1 MLSVAEIMQMIAK
14 AESFR
19 FIMCKKG
26 QITKYLSFIG
36 VPSYLL
42 RRQRLLMWGRP
53 LSQQGGS
60 RQGHLSRGQARMRPG
75 PFHDSMQIRPHQG
88 VEHGT
93 GAFSVQNPAAEL
105 VIAALLKLLV

>member
-1 MLSVAEIMQMIAK
+1 MLSVTEIMQMIAK

-36 VPSYLL
+36 VPSYL
-42 RRQRLLMWGRP
+42 RHQRLLMWGRP
-53 LSQQGGS
+53 PLPAGGS

-93 GAFSVQNPAAEL
+93 GAFSVQNLAAEF